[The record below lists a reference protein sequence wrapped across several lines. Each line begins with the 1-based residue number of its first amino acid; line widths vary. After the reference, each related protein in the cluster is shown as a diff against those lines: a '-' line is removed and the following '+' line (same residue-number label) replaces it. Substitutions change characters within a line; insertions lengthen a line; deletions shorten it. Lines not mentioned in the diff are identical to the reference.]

1 MYECWELFEI
11 LYLSTLALKFI
22 LNFSS
27 MITSLKNIWTFDRF
41 LEIRNFHHSNPF
53 QSSYKIFKKFQEILK
68 ISRKC
73 QKMF

>member
-1 MYECWELFEI
+1 
-11 LYLSTLALKFI
+11 
-22 LNFSS
+22 

-68 ISRKC
+68 ISRKR